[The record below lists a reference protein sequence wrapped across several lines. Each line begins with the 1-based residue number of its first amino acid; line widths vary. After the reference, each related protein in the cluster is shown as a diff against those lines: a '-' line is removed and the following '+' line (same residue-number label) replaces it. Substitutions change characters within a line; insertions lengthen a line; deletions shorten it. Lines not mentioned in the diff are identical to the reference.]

1 MRMKAINR
9 QWRVARPH
17 DGAGMSLGREH
28 FAYHET
34 HVPEPA
40 KGEVLIRNIYFSC
53 DPMNHA
59 WVRGLPGR
67 FDPIPVGNP
76 MRGGVAGRVI
86 ASRHPDYRVGEGVTG
101 FLDWADFVT
110 SRGVDHT
117 GTPLQRVPSGFSL
130 ATGLATLGMTGLCA
144 YFGMTDIGKP
154 GPGDVVV
161 VSGAAGAIGSI
172 AGQIARIA
180 GARTVGIAGGQRKCG
195 WLVDEL
201 GYDAAIDYKTGDIA
215 SRLSEV
221 CPDGINVFFDNV
233 GGAVLDAALVNMARR
248 SRIVICGGMS
258 SYGGSGYG
266 ITNHMMLAIQGCTMG
281 GFFYFDYVDRFAEG
295 IERLDQWL
303 KEGQIKEVL
312 DITEGFEAVPDAAL
326 GQFTGANLGKQLV
339 RITDDPVG

>member
-1 MRMKAINR
+1 MESINR
-9 QWRVARPH
+9 QWCVARRH
-17 DGAGMSLGREH
+17 EGEGLSLQREH

-34 HVPEPA
+34 GVPEPA
-40 KGEVLIRNIYFSC
+40 EGEVLIRNVYFSC

-59 WVRGLPGR
+59 WVKGLPGR
-67 FDPIPVGNP
+67 FEAIPVGHP

-86 ASRHPDYRVGEGVTG
+86 TSHNPDFQVGEAVTG
-101 FLDWADFVT
+101 FLEWADFTT
-110 SRGVDHT
+110 SKGVDLT
-117 GTPLQRVPSGFSL
+117 QTPLQRVPSGFSL

-180 GARTVGIAGGQRKCG
+180 GARTVGIAGGPRKCEY
-195 WLVDEL
+195 LVSEL
-201 GYDAAIDYKTGDIA
+201 GYDAVIDYTGGNIVE
-215 SRLSEV
+215 RLSET

-233 GGAVLDAALVNMARR
+233 GGEVLDAVLLHMARR
-248 SRIVICGGMS
+248 GRIVICGGMS
-258 SYGGSGYG
+258 SYDGTGYG

-281 GFFYFDYVDRFAEG
+281 GFFYFDYVDRFTEG
-295 IERLDQWL
+295 IDRLSSWL

-312 DITEGFEAVPDAAL
+312 DVAEGFDAVPDAAL

-339 RITDDPVG
+339 HIAEDPVG